1 MRIVIDLQGAQTE
14 SRFHGIGRYSLDF
27 ALALARNPRDHEIW
41 LLINGHVPSSAR
53 ELRALFVDCVP
64 SERVLMFFPPEALEL
79 QIAKDRPRRF
89 AAELTRAHLIRSVRP
104 DCLIIT
110 SLIEP
115 PGSESVTTNNAEDLD
130 GITAAVL
137 YDLIPWLNPDVYLAD
152 PSLRQYFEAK
162 LEELKKA
169 RLLLAISESSRQEAI
184 GHLGTA
190 PDDVV
195 TISSA
200 ARDAFSPGVAEW
212 TDLRPELGVN
222 RRFVMYAPSGYDPRK
237 NLIGL
242 IEAFGQLP
250 SDLRTAHQLVI
261 TSKFADHDHER
272 LRIAAR
278 KHGLTDDEL
287 VLTGF
292 VTDADLIALYRATD
306 LFVYPSL
313 HEGFGLP
320 ALEAMRCGAP
330 VIGSDRTSVP
340 EILGSDAALF
350 DPTSVP
356 AIAAKITELLR
367 DDAAR
372 TALRIHGLEQ
382 SKKFSWETTATRA
395 LDAIEQTFPY
405 PAVEEPPKAASKPRL
420 AFVSPMP
427 PLATGIAFY
436 AADLLPTLAA
446 RFDVTLICD
455 QVEAEIP
462 EGDHPIARRD
472 PAWLRAHSHEF
483 DHVIYQFG
491 NSEFHLFM
499 VPLLQ
504 AVPGTVVLHD
514 FFLSGLFRAAE
525 ATGRIP
531 GGLTR
536 ALRDSHGD
544 VAWRIDSLDELEQ
557 TYPAN
562 RSVLNDALGVIVHSQ
577 HAKDLIDHWYG
588 PVGQI
593 PVRMVELVRS
603 RPAGR
608 GRDAARSALGIA
620 PDAFVTCSFGRVH
633 ETKCD
638 VELVQSWLASDAT
651 ADPRHELHLVGA
663 PPGEDYAKKLR
674 SLVAKHPRGKQ
685 VRFAGYVSAE
695 TYTDYLQAAD
705 VAVQLRRGS
714 RGETSAA
721 VLDCLNH
728 GLPTIVNRHGS
739 AAELPPETAR
749 FVPDAFS
756 PKDLTAAIDQVIGE
770 DAIRTAL
777 SDAARTHIANHHSP
791 DHCAAAYADFL
802 VEVTAAQRGHPARL
816 LHEITTSPASG
827 RSDALADVAQ
837 AVARSVRL
845 PVTARQVLVDVTGVP
860 SWPAAADADA
870 LVLQSPTTVRVQFV
884 HVEHSSRGPALRLLD
899 GHPHLPTHAEQAR
912 LLADVRQGDVVVVVA
927 AANVREPAHRSVYE
941 AAQATGARLAIPI
954 WSSTELVDVI
964 TTLEPTDLGVFC
976 ADEKL
981 FDVAQRAGESHGVTV
996 ARVDGPDVGLSAI
1009 KAAIASVAPPSG

>member
-1 MRIVIDLQGAQTE
+1 MRIVVDLQGAQTE

-27 ALALARNPRDHEIW
+27 ALALARNPRDHEFW

-53 ELRALFVDCVP
+53 ELRILFADCVP
-64 SERVLMFFPPEALEL
+64 PERMLMFHPPDALEL
-79 QIAKDRPRRF
+79 QIAKDRPRRT

-115 PGSESVTTNNAEDLD
+115 PGSESVTTNNADDLES
-130 GITAAVL
+130 ITAAVL

-152 PSLRQYFEAK
+152 PSLRQYYEAK
-162 LEELKKA
+162 LAELEKA
-169 RLLLAISESSRQEAI
+169 QLLLAISESSRQEAI

-212 TDLRPELGVN
+212 SDLRPELGIN

-237 NLIGL
+237 NLVGL
-242 IEAFGQLP
+242 IEAVSQLP
-250 SDLRTAHQLVI
+250 SELRTAHQLVI

-292 VTDADLIALYRATD
+292 VTDADLVTLYRATE

-320 ALEAMRCGAP
+320 ALEAMRCGAA

-340 EILGSDAALF
+340 EILGSDDALF
-350 DPTSVP
+350 NPTSVP

-367 DDAAR
+367 DGSAR
-372 TALRIHGLEQ
+372 SALRSHGLEQ
-382 SKKFSWETTATRA
+382 SKKFSWETTAGRA
-395 LDAIEQTFPY
+395 LDAIEQTFPPDGVALEA
-405 PAVEEPPKAASKPRL
+405 PARPRL

-427 PLATGIAFY
+427 PLATGIAYY
-436 AADLLPTLAA
+436 AADLLPALAA

-462 EGDHPIARRD
+462 EGDGRITRRD
-472 PAWLRAHSHEF
+472 PTWLRAHADEF

-491 NSEFHLFM
+491 NSEFHVFM

-531 GGLTR
+531 GGLAR

-544 VAWRIDSLDELEQ
+544 VAWRIDSLDKLEQ

-577 HAKDLIDHWYG
+577 HAKDLIGHWYG

-593 PVRMVELVRS
+593 PVRVLELVRS
-603 RPAGR
+603 RPASS
-608 GRDAARSALGIA
+608 GRDAARRALGIG
-620 PDAFVTCSFGRVH
+620 PGAFVTCSLGRVH

-638 VELVQSWLASDAT
+638 VELVRSWLASDAT
-651 ADPRHELHLVGA
+651 ADPRHELYLVGA
-663 PPGEDYAKKLR
+663 PPGEEYAKKLR
-674 SLVAKHPRGKQ
+674 ALVAKHPRGKQ
-685 VRFAGYVSAE
+685 VRFVGWVSAE

-739 AAELPPETAR
+739 AAELPPETVW
-749 FVPDAFS
+749 FVPDDFA
-756 PKDLTAAIDQVIGE
+756 PEDLTAALDAVIGE
-770 DAIRTAL
+770 DDAVRTAL
-777 SDAARTHIANHHSP
+777 GKAGRTHIAEHHNP
-791 DHCAAAYADFL
+791 DHCADAYADFL
-802 VEVTAAQRGHPARL
+802 TDVAKAQSGHPATLVRQ
-816 LHEITTSPASG
+816 IANSPANT
-827 RSDALADVAQ
+827 RSDALPDVAQ
-837 AVARSVRL
+837 AVARSVRF
-845 PVTARQVLVDVTGVP
+845 PVTPRQVLVDVTGVP
-860 SWPAAADADA
+860 SWPAASDADA
-870 LVLQSPTTVRVQFV
+870 LVVRSPATVRVQFV
-884 HVEHSSRGPALRLLD
+884 HVEHSARGPALRRLD
-899 GHPHLPTHAEQAR
+899 GHPHLPTQADHPR
-912 LLADVRQGDVVVVVA
+912 LQADVRQGDVVVVA
-927 AANVREPAHRSVYE
+927 ATANLREPAHRSVYE
-941 AAQATGARLAIPI
+941 AVQAAGGRLAIPI
-954 WSSTELVDVI
+954 WSSTDLVDVI
-964 TTLEPTDLGVFC
+964 TALEPIDLGVFC

-981 FDVAQRAGESHGVTV
+981 FDIAKRAGESHGVPVT
-996 ARVDGPDVGLSAI
+996 RLDGPDVGISAI
-1009 KAAIASVAPPSG
+1009 NAAIASIVPPSD

>member
-41 LLINGHVPSSAR
+41 LLINGHVASSAR
-53 ELRALFVDCVP
+53 ELRAMFADCVP
-64 SERVLMFFPPEALEL
+64 PERVLMFFPPEALEL
-79 QIAKDRPRRF
+79 QIAKDRPHRT

-137 YDLIPWLNPDVYLAD
+137 YDLIPWLNADIYLAD
-152 PSLRQYFEAK
+152 PSLRKYYEAK

-212 TDLRPELGVN
+212 TDLRPELGIN
-222 RRFVMYAPSGYDPRK
+222 RPFVMYAPSGYDPRK
-237 NLIGL
+237 NLLGL
-242 IEAFGQLP
+242 IEAFSQLP

-278 KHGLTDDEL
+278 KHGLADDEL

-292 VTDADLIALYRATD
+292 VTDADLIALYRATE

-340 EILGSDAALF
+340 EILGSNTALF

-356 AIAAKITELLR
+356 AIATKITEVLR

-372 TALRIHGLEQ
+372 TALRTHGLEQ
-382 SKKFSWETTATRA
+382 SKKFSWETTVTRA
-395 LDAIEQTFPY
+395 LDAVEQTFPVDGAVLQP
-405 PAVEEPPKAASKPRL
+405 PAKPRL

-436 AADLLPTLAA
+436 AADLLPALAD

-462 EGDHPIARRD
+462 DVDHPIARRD
-472 PAWLRAHSHEF
+472 ATWLRANAHEF

-544 VAWRIDSLDELEQ
+544 VAWRIDSLDDLEQ
-557 TYPAN
+557 TFPAN

-577 HAKDLIDHWYG
+577 HAKDLIDRWYG

-593 PVRMVELVRS
+593 PVRVVELVRS
-603 RPAGR
+603 DPAGR

-620 PDAFVTCSFGRVH
+620 ADAFVTCSFGRVH

-638 VELVQSWLASDAT
+638 VELVRSWLESDAT

-674 SLVAKHPRGKQ
+674 TLVAKHPRGKQ
-685 VRFAGYVSAE
+685 VTFVGYVSAE

-739 AAELPPETAR
+739 AAELPPGTAR
-749 FVPDAFS
+749 FVADAFS
-756 PKDLTAAIDQVIGE
+756 AKDLTAALDQVIGE
-770 DAIRTAL
+770 AATRTAL
-777 SDAARTHIANHHSP
+777 SAAARTHIAQHHSP
-791 DHCAAAYADFL
+791 DHCAEAYADFL
-802 VEVTAAQRGHPARL
+802 AEVTAAQTGHPARL
-816 LHEITTSPASG
+816 VQQIATSPARG
-827 RSDALADVAQ
+827 RSDALADIAQ

-845 PVTARQVLVDVTGVP
+845 PVTARQVLIDVTGVP
-860 SWPAAADADA
+860 SWPAALDADA

-884 HVEHSSRGPALRLLD
+884 HVEHSAGGPALRLLD
-899 GHPHLPTHAEQAR
+899 GHPHLPTHADQPR
-912 LLADVRQGDVVVVVA
+912 LLADVRQGDAVVVVA
-927 AANVREPAHRSVYE
+927 AANVREPAHRGVYE
-941 AAQATGARLAIPI
+941 AVQATGARLAIPI

-981 FDVAQRAGESHGVTV
+981 FDIARRAGESHGVAV
-996 ARVDGPDVGLSAI
+996 AQVEGPDVGLSAI
-1009 KAAIASVAPPSG
+1009 KAAIASVAPPGG